1 MEGYA
6 LITGA
11 SRGFGKALAFE
22 LASRKI
28 NLILVSL
35 PGEGLDTCCQELKDY
50 GIRTH
55 YFETDLSQKEN
66 IVAMTQW
73 VNQQFD
79 VFILINNVGM
89 GGTMEFTNSSVNYFD
104 NLVQINIRT
113 TVLITHQLLPNLRK
127 QPRAYILNVSSIASF
142 SPIGYKTVYAAAKQF
157 VYYFTVGLSH
167 ELQKSNVRVSV
178 VHPGP
183 MKTNDEISLRIEK
196 HGRLLKNGLITPEK
210 MARITIRK
218 MFRGRRNI
226 IVGWLNKLSW
236 LALKIVPG
244 PIRIPIITRAVK
256 REIDAGTKH
265 PELEI

>member
-35 PGEGLDTCCQELKDY
+35 PGEGLGNCCQDLENF
-50 GIRTH
+50 GVRTH
-55 YFETDLSQKEN
+55 FYETDLSQKEN

-73 VNQQFD
+73 VNRQFD
-79 VFILINNVGM
+79 VFILINNVGT
-89 GGTMEFTNSSVNYFD
+89 GGTMEFTNSSVDYFD

-157 VYYFTVGLSH
+157 IYYFTVGLSQ
-167 ELQKSNVRVSV
+167 ELEKTNVHVSV

-183 MKTNDEISLRIEK
+183 MKTNNEISIRIEK
-196 HGRLLKNGLITPEK
+196 HGKLLKNGLITPEK
-210 MARITIRK
+210 MAQITIEK
-218 MFRGRRNI
+218 CSGASAT
-226 IVGWLNKLSW
+226 LL
-236 LALKIVPG
+236 LAG
-244 PIRIPIITRAVK
+244 
-256 REIDAGTKH
+256 
-265 PELEI
+265 